1 MNYLFAQVKTGNELS
16 LETLEKSL
24 QLFEFTGREWD
35 RIWDL
40 VVNPTQP
47 LWVASVDVSRLI
59 LGLSLFFFAYDIISK
74 IDGYTTPKAI
84 VDRIPLPLT
93 VSLFF
98 AGNGSLLSLLV
109 LGLRAIFQGFGV
121 IILQIQLNGVSINQA
136 IGRIQSTGIANNR
149 ARVIFADCL
158 SKTGIEF
165 TNCLQDPEK
174 IRQAEQLLN
183 SQSYNLL
190 SGNVLETIIN
200 IVTAVPDTI
209 VNAGTSFV
217 GSTIATI
224 FGTPAFALISLILL
238 GFQYVF
244 INIIEA
250 TAILSAISAP
260 VFLSFSLFTS
270 NAPLFFL
277 WLTTFSGL
285 YFTQLGYIAL
295 VGVYALLVSQLEQA
309 GVPLGSI
316 ITDFVFLL
324 FLAIFAPIVAVGIAM
339 GGGIKL
345 YEQLSSNAV
354 NLAGFAVSVFP
365 L

>member
-1 MNYLFAQVKTGNELS
+1 MYYLFTQVRTGNELS
-16 LETLEKSL
+16 LETLERSL
-24 QLFEFTGREWD
+24 QLFRFTGREWD

-47 LWVASVDVSRLI
+47 LWIASVDISRLI
-59 LGLSLFFFAYDIISK
+59 LGFSLFFFAYHIISH
-74 IDGYTTPKAI
+74 IDAYTTPKAI

-121 IILQIQLNGVSINQA
+121 IILQIQINGISVNQA
-136 IGRIQSTGIANNR
+136 ISRIQSTGIANNR

-158 SKTGIEF
+158 SQTGIEF
-165 TNCLQDPEK
+165 TNCLQDPIK
-174 IRQAEQLLN
+174 INQAEQLLN
-183 SQSYNLL
+183 NQPFNLL
-190 SGNVLETIIN
+190 SGNVLESIIN
-200 IVTAVPDTI
+200 IATSSSDSI

-217 GSTIATI
+217 GSTVATL

-295 VGVYALLVSQLEQA
+295 IGVYALLVSQLEQA
-309 GVPLGSI
+309 GIPLGSI

-324 FLAIFAPIVAVGIAM
+324 FLAIFAPIVAVGIAV

-345 YEQLSSNAV
+345 YEQLASNAV
-354 NLAGFAVSVFP
+354 NFSGWALSVFP